1 MAWRSTTLTA
11 VSEAPRPARSLLDA
25 DGKPTDDLR
34 RAVHGEFVEYDP
46 KSRTARRTWFRL
58 EQVEIKWLPVGEA
71 AFLLWVLGLLLVT
84 WLGIGVAL
92 GLI

>member
-1 MAWRSTTLTA
+1 MSS
-11 VSEAPRPARSLLDA
+11 SEDRRHATFYVDA
-25 DGKPTDDLR
+25 DGEPTEEAS
-34 RAVHGEFVEYDP
+34 RAVRGEFVEYDATS
-46 KSRTARRTWFRL
+46 KQARRAWFSL

-71 AFLLWVLGLLLVT
+71 SFLLWVLVALLAV